1 MMRRRYRFSDKAGG
15 FDLKPLSEVFP
26 PIKIGDRVRRGLDWK
41 WNDQDKDGNGTVTDS
56 LDHEGWIHVR
66 WDAGGKN
73 KYRYSEQCGGHDIEL
88 CGNSDSAPTSA
99 SSNQSPM
106 RHLGTWRELKHLRYY
121 CSRDSQREG
130 ELCQHEGIVTE
141 DHWTCCGETS
151 RSSNCKQGTTP
162 AQTTTAQNQALLKPG
177 TSVQVQGIKSA
188 TWLNGAF
195 GKVQSFNEKDS
206 RYSVFIVAPA
216 TAVEASKGI
225 PAALKRENL
234 KVRSCNT
241 ALFRKLFRSMFSYH
255 AQRQ

>member
-1 MMRRRYRFSDKAGG
+1 M
-15 FDLKPLSEVFP
+15 
-26 PIKIGDRVRRGLDWK
+26 
-41 WNDQDKDGNGTVTDS
+41 
-56 LDHEGWIHVR
+56 
-66 WDAGGKN
+66 
-73 KYRYSEQCGGHDIEL
+73 
-88 CGNSDSAPTSA
+88 
-99 SSNQSPM
+99 
-106 RHLGTWRELKHLRYY
+106 
-121 CSRDSQREG
+121 
-130 ELCQHEGIVTE
+130 
-141 DHWTCCGETS
+141 
-151 RSSNCKQGTTP
+151 P